1 MDDLTALEDVRVTG
15 SCEWLTSKHLYISW
29 RTPWSD
35 SRPIF
40 WLAGNVACGKSVLC
54 GHVVNDLQEQNLRCS
69 YFFFKHGNATK
80 STIAGCLRALAYQMA
95 RSDEAVLGRL
105 LELEEDAPSWEHWDE
120 RIIWRKLFMGC
131 IFQESN
137 PLPQFWVIDALDEC
151 QKFPVLLNLF
161 TKIPSYLRIF
171 LTSRSTQEVEQ
182 GLNTLGPLAE
192 HYQIQREDTI
202 GDLSMFVSS
211 RMDRLPAG
219 DVEGRTK
226 LKDRILI
233 KASGSFLWVSL
244 IVRELEQAYSEEG
257 AEEILNEV
265 PADMNKLYV
274 RMLESVPKN
283 GRPTRLA
290 KSVLMWTL
298 LSLRALTLDEM
309 QYAIK
314 LDTNETVH
322 NLSKSISTICGQLVC
337 VDQSNRVQS
346 IHQTAKAF
354 LLHQNDHPNL
364 AMNKQQSHTRI
375 AGICLK
381 FLAGN
386 SLKGQ
391 HLRRLKNASSVLT
404 PGVEFAD
411 YACVFFSDHL
421 QKCSSEDS
429 TTWNLLCE
437 FLNSS
442 VLPWIEY
449 LARIGKLYH
458 ITRTAKNLRAYLMR
472 RLKYLTPLSSQKISL
487 ETWINDLIRLSA
499 KFRTSLTIS
508 PSSIHTLILA
518 LCPSESII
526 SKTYASRQ
534 RGLLVKGLTDKTWD
548 DCLARIEYPAH
559 QTSAVAHGDRYLA
572 VAVSD
577 GTIFLYYRD
586 SMQAKF
592 ALSHGKR
599 AKTLVFSSEDRY
611 LASGGLREVK
621 VWNLKSRTQVWA
633 FDTTHQALTLLF
645 INESTALAAA
655 TQANYTVTWDLQEG
669 LEEKR
674 WQWTNSNHGNA
685 DQQRPR
691 QPPGKALFSPDYTT
705 LAVSYRG
712 LPIYLFDTEAELYI
726 GCCSRET
733 STHSN
738 GAENHYVV
746 DSMAFNPSLEINI
759 LVASYGDGE
768 LAVYDL
774 WSTELRYRI
783 RDVYAH
789 SLACSP
795 DGRTLVTG
803 SSRGTIQIF
812 EFAGCEGENLSLIY
826 RINAYEDG
834 IRGIAFSSDSLRFA
848 DIRGSQCRIWEP
860 AVLVYNDLDEGSQSE
875 LSQAIPLGPKSV
887 GMLEGPPEAEITTI
901 CCHSSG
907 DLVFC
912 GKQDGSVAY
921 FETHNA
927 TQCGVL
933 YQHAANIGITC
944 ITYSEQRCLLI
955 TADESGRVMLNK
967 VIVSQAGCE
976 VVNTVA
982 EMRSQESLTA
992 LLLNASGTR
1001 ILTRGKRS
1009 AEVWTTKGEKVG
1021 FSISLDDGDGRTI
1034 ISHPLHPEN
1043 FISIG
1048 HKDMYIYSWADA
1060 LETRPFAEEIKAL
1073 SLTVTPPSPDHRRTL
1088 QLGNWSDLGP
1098 HRQSSHFIVN
1108 FHRGSP
1114 SSNSSSVPALLE
1126 VWPASSIS
1134 ASNPS
1139 APPVPLP
1146 GIDNLASKV
1155 HQIIT
1160 VTGGLLLFLDTDLW
1174 VCSLDLTSFTLS
1186 RHGTKRHFFVLSE
1199 WQSSGGGFIIEYAP
1213 ARREFLVAKKH
1224 QILVIRRGLDF
1235 AEPWFTS

>member
-1 MDDLTALEDVRVTG
+1 
-15 SCEWLTSKHLYISW
+15 
-29 RTPWSD
+29 
-35 SRPIF
+35 
-40 WLAGNVACGKSVLC
+40 
-54 GHVVNDLQEQNLRCS
+54 
-69 YFFFKHGNATK
+69 
-80 STIAGCLRALAYQMA
+80 MA

-105 LELEEDAPSWEHWDE
+105 LEVEEDAPSWEHWDE
-120 RIIWRKLFMGC
+120 KIIRRKLFMGC

-192 HYQIQREDTI
+192 HYQIQKEDTI
-202 GDLSMFVSS
+202 GDLSIFVSS
-211 RMDRLPAG
+211 RMDRLPAS
-219 DVEGRTK
+219 DVKGRTK
-226 LKDRILI
+226 LKDRILL
-233 KASGSFLWVSL
+233 KASGYFLWVSL

-265 PADMNKLYV
+265 PADMNKLYI

-290 KSVLMWTL
+290 KSILMWTL

-375 AGICLK
+375 PGICLK

-391 HLRRLKNASSVLT
+391 NLRRMKNASSVLT
-404 PGVEFAD
+404 PGAEFAD

-458 ITRTAKNLRAYLMR
+458 ITRPAKNLRAYLMR
-472 RLKYLTPLSSQKISL
+472 RLKYLTPLSSQKMSL
-487 ETWINDLIRLSA
+487 ETWINGLIRLSA

-559 QTSAVAHGDRYLA
+559 QTSAAAHGDRYLA
-572 VAVSD
+572 AAVSD
-577 GTIFLYYRD
+577 GTIFLYYWD

-621 VWNLKSRTQVWA
+621 IWNLESKTQVWA

-655 TQANYTVTWDLQEG
+655 TIQ
-669 LEEKR
+669 
-674 WQWTNSNHGNA
+674 S
-685 DQQRPR
+685 
-691 QPPGKALFSPDYTT
+691 PGI
-705 LAVSYRG
+705 YRRG
-712 LPIYLFDTEAELYI
+712 
-726 GCCSRET
+726 SRK
-733 STHSN
+733 N
-738 GAENHYVV
+738 
-746 DSMAFNPSLEINI
+746 
-759 LVASYGDGE
+759 DGSGPT
-768 LAVYDL
+768 A
-774 WSTELRYRI
+774 T
-783 RDVYAH
+783 
-789 SLACSP
+789 
-795 DGRTLVTG
+795 TG
-803 SSRGTIQIF
+803 SLTSRDHANHQEKHCFLRITPLWPSAIMDYHIF
-812 EFAGCEGENLSLIY
+812 
-826 RINAYEDG
+826 
-834 IRGIAFSSDSLRFA
+834 IRHR
-848 DIRGSQCRIWEP
+848 
-860 AVLVYNDLDEGSQSE
+860 
-875 LSQAIPLGPKSV
+875 
-887 GMLEGPPEAEITTI
+887 
-901 CCHSSG
+901 
-907 DLVFC
+907 
-912 GKQDGSVAY
+912 
-921 FETHNA
+921 
-927 TQCGVL
+927 
-933 YQHAANIGITC
+933 
-944 ITYSEQRCLLI
+944 
-955 TADESGRVMLNK
+955 GRVIYWML
-967 VIVSQAGCE
+967 
-976 VVNTVA
+976 
-982 EMRSQESLTA
+982 
-992 LLLNASGTR
+992 
-1001 ILTRGKRS
+1001 
-1009 AEVWTTKGEKVG
+1009 
-1021 FSISLDDGDGRTI
+1021 
-1034 ISHPLHPEN
+1034 
-1043 FISIG
+1043 
-1048 HKDMYIYSWADA
+1048 
-1060 LETRPFAEEIKAL
+1060 
-1073 SLTVTPPSPDHRRTL
+1073 
-1088 QLGNWSDLGP
+1088 
-1098 HRQSSHFIVN
+1098 
-1108 FHRGSP
+1108 
-1114 SSNSSSVPALLE
+1114 
-1126 VWPASSIS
+1126 
-1134 ASNPS
+1134 
-1139 APPVPLP
+1139 
-1146 GIDNLASKV
+1146 
-1155 HQIIT
+1155 
-1160 VTGGLLLFLDTDLW
+1160 
-1174 VCSLDLTSFTLS
+1174 
-1186 RHGTKRHFFVLSE
+1186 
-1199 WQSSGGGFIIEYAP
+1199 
-1213 ARREFLVAKKH
+1213 
-1224 QILVIRRGLDF
+1224 
-1235 AEPWFTS
+1235 